1 MNAPGTP
8 DDRSRQ
14 ASATRDPPPGSS
26 TPLIS
31 IVIPAFNA
39 AAHVGAALAS
49 VAGQRGSFRLEVIVV
64 DDGSTDATVECV
76 RAFAAAGTRSGAPLS
91 LRLVAQANAGPAA
104 ARNRGIR
111 AATGELV
118 AFLDADDLWP
128 ADRLRLQV
136 PILAAHPEAVLVFGD
151 CRGFDERG
159 ESALTQFEAE
169 GLGVVLADHPT
180 LIRDPYLR
188 LLAHNFIPTG
198 SVLARRDRLFAA
210 GLFDE
215 SRRLVEDLDL
225 WLRLALL
232 GPMAYTHAVCELKRT
247 HGGNVSAD
255 QDAMSLAYI
264 DVLRAQLRTR
274 GDELRRRGL
283 AVGALISGEYCLLGD
298 RRERRGDHRGARRA
312 YAAAWRAHPAPRP
325 LYYWLRSWVHR
336 PAGTAPDLGSV
347 PGTHAQRPR

>member
-1 MNAPGTP
+1 MNALGTP
-8 DDRSRQ
+8 DDCSRH
-14 ASATRDPPPGSS
+14 APPVGDRTPCPP
-26 TPLIS
+26 PLIS

-39 AAHVGAALAS
+39 AGHVGAALAS
-49 VAGQRGSFRLEVIVV
+49 VAGQQGGFGLEVIVV
-64 DDGSTDATVECV
+64 DDGSTDATTERV
-76 RAFAAAGTRSGAPLS
+76 RDFATADAGSGAPFEI
-91 LRLVAQANAGPAA
+91 RLLAQANAGPAA

-111 AATGELV
+111 AATGEWV

-128 ADRLRLQV
+128 ADRLRSQV

-159 ESALTQFEAE
+159 ESALTQFESE

-180 LIRDPYLR
+180 LVRDPYPR

-225 WLRLALL
+225 WLRMALL
-232 GPMAYTHAVCELKRT
+232 GPMAYTRAVCELKRT

-264 DVLRAQLRTR
+264 EVLRAQSRTR
-274 GDELRRRGL
+274 GDALRRRGL
-283 AVGALISGEYCLLGD
+283 GVGSLIAQEYCLLGD
-298 RRERRGDHRGARRA
+298 RRERRGDHQGARRA
-312 YAAAWRAHPAPRP
+312 YTAAWRCHPAVRP
-325 LYYWLRSWVHR
+325 LYYWLRSWLRR
-336 PAGTAPDLGSV
+336 PAETAPATG
-347 PGTHAQRPR
+347 PATGTHPQRPG